1 MDFPTQNLLAFQNL
15 WKNQPHLF
23 SEEARLSL
31 SQIISELEED
41 LDKISQKIIAWCQ
54 SYSEIKKALAGER
67 KKLGADIA
75 ERNIKGIPEVTNS
88 TEQINPQDYIKWM
101 QDNFASYY
109 EEVIYDWDG
118 DGIADIADDQIDSQE
133 EWIIDIDDSL
143 VSVTQTHPESSE
155 VVNNKPSALPRYTDI
170 SCPRRVSKKTDR
182 FSVVVRLTLQPSPY
196 SDAAVEQLKITSE
209 NLPVIVHLDAPA
221 FDCINEPQQ
230 PIPLEPNRDS
240 SPVVFDLKPKDITG
254 YHTLNFEFLQGGNLI
269 GATSTKIEI
278 TAYKVSSESIFLPQ
292 TQLAALVESK
302 PSDLILYVKYD
313 PIGNERSLRYTLFR
327 KELQEPENYPP
338 VNLPGNLE
346 SYANTLYDK
355 INNFFNR
362 NASRKLEWLES
373 PTNGNNAEI
382 DRRIKQLGLNLW
394 KYLLPDELK
403 KDYLEHPEKWQGK
416 TLLIVSDEP
425 YIPWELVWPYSVQ
438 GEDKYPWCI
447 SMQLTRW
454 LRHDLQ
460 ENTHQLPPSQL
471 HFNKLACLAPVAAQ
485 LIKAQEEKQF
495 LEQLIAENNLNNVS
509 PKKCYLSDIWELLE
523 TSGYNWFHVAS
534 HGNFK
539 KNTPDDPSAI
549 MLENAD
555 NLTLDDFLDPKI
567 ESHINKTRPAFVF
580 NSCHSGRQSWA
591 LRGLGG
597 WPNHLIGMGAGLFLA
612 PLWPVSDGCAL
623 VFAKQFYQELLR
635 GKTVAQAMLSGRL
648 AIKDVSQGD
657 SSWLAYSVYAH
668 PNATVKT
675 IKTVE

>member
-15 WKNQPHLF
+15 WKNQPDLF

-75 ERNIKGIPEVTNS
+75 ERNIKRIPEVTNS
-88 TEQINPQDYIKWM
+88 PEQINPQEYIKWM
-101 QDNFASYY
+101 QDNFASSSK
-109 EEVIYDWDG
+109 EVVIWQKMEYTDEDTMLDEG
-118 DGIADIADDQIDSQE
+118 NFFNK
-133 EWIIDIDDSL
+133 SL
-143 VSVTQTHPESSE
+143 ISVTQTHPESTE
-155 VVNNKPSALPRYTDI
+155 IVNNKPSALPRYTDI
-170 SCPRRVSKKTDR
+170 SCPRRVCKKTDR

-196 SDAAVEQLKITSE
+196 SDAPVEQLNITSE

-221 FDCINEPQQ
+221 FDCINKPQQ
-230 PIPLEPNRDS
+230 PITLKPNGDS

-254 YHTLNFEFLQGGNLI
+254 YHTLNFEFFQGEHLI

-278 TAYKVSSESIFLPQ
+278 TAYEVSSESIFLPQ

-313 PIGNERSLRYTLFR
+313 RLGNERSLRYTLYR
-327 KELQEPENYPP
+327 DGLPKDYAP
-338 VNLPGNLE
+338 VNLMGDLE
-346 SYANTLYDK
+346 TYADTLYSK
-355 INNFFNR
+355 ITNLFNR
-362 NASRKLEWLES
+362 NTLRVKRVEA
-373 PTNGNNAEI
+373 PTNGNNAEM
-382 DRRIKQLGLNLW
+382 DRRIKQIGHKLW
-394 KYLLPDELK
+394 NFILPDELK

-425 YIPWELVWPYSVQ
+425 YIPWELVWPYNKNPEW
-438 GEDKYPWCI
+438 EDKVPWCI

-454 LRHDLQ
+454 LRNDLQ
-460 ENTHQLPPSQL
+460 GNTHQLPPSQI

-495 LEQLIAENNLNNVS
+495 LEQLSEKHNINNVS
-509 PKKCYLSDIWELLE
+509 PKDCYLSDIWKLLE
-523 TSGYNWFHVAS
+523 TSGYNWFHIAS
-534 HGNFK
+534 HGNFNN
-539 KNTPDDPSAI
+539 NTPDDPSAI

-555 NLTLDDFLDPKI
+555 NLTLDDFFNPKI
-567 ESHINKTRPAFVF
+567 ESHIQKTRPAFVF

-635 GKTVAQAMLSGRL
+635 GKTVAQAMLSSRL
-648 AIKDVSQGD
+648 AIKDVCQGD

-675 IKTVE
+675 ITTRV

>member
-1 MDFPTQNLLAFQNL
+1 MDFSTQNLLAFQNL
-15 WKNQPHLF
+15 WNNQPDLF

-31 SQIISELEED
+31 SQIISELEEN
-41 LDKISQKIIAWCQ
+41 LEKIARTIVTWCE
-54 SYSEIKKALAGER
+54 SYPEIDDALSDER
-67 KKLGADIA
+67 NKLGADIP
-75 ERNIKGIPEVTNS
+75 ERNTRGTPEVTNS
-88 TEQINPQDYIKWM
+88 TEQINPQEYIKWM
-101 QDNFASYY
+101 RDNFTPQSTTPPNNLTPPDPT
-109 EEVIYDWDG
+109 I
-118 DGIADIADDQIDSQE
+118 
-133 EWIIDIDDSL
+133 
-143 VSVTQTHPESSE
+143 SE
-155 VVNNKPSALPRYTDI
+155 QPIQNTSKTVKAEALNLPRYTDI
-170 SCPRRVSKKTDR
+170 SCPRRVWKKTNR

-196 SDAAVEQLKITSE
+196 SDAPVEQLNITRE

-221 FDCINEPQQ
+221 FEHLNKPQQ
-230 PIPLEPNRDS
+230 EITLEPNRDS
-240 SPVVFDLKPKDITG
+240 IPIVFDLKPKDITG
-254 YHTLNFEFLQGGNLI
+254 YYPLNFEFFQGGHLI

-278 TAYKVSSESIFLPQ
+278 TAYEVSSESIFLPQ
-292 TQLAALVESK
+292 TQLAALIESK

-313 PIGNERSLRYTLFR
+313 PLGNERSLRYTLFR
-327 KELQEPENYPP
+327 KGLQEPENYPP
-338 VNLPGNLE
+338 VNLQGNLE
-346 SYANTLYDK
+346 TYADTLYSK
-355 INNFFNR
+355 ITNLFNR
-362 NASRKLEWLES
+362 TSLRLEPREN
-373 PTNGNNAEI
+373 PTKTNGNNAEM
-382 DRRIKQLGLNLW
+382 DRRIKQIGHNLW
-394 KYLLPDELK
+394 KSLLPDELK

-425 YIPWELVWPYSVQ
+425 YIPWELVWPY
-438 GEDKYPWCI
+438 GNNPEWEDEVPWCI

-471 HFNKLACLAPVAAQ
+471 HFNKLACLAPAAAK
-485 LIKAQEEKQF
+485 LIEAQKEKQF
-495 LEQLIAENNLNNVS
+495 LEQLIAANLLDDVS
-509 PKKCYLSDIWELLE
+509 PKDCYLSDIWKLLE
-523 TSGYNWFHVAS
+523 TSRYNWFHIAS

-539 KNTPDDPSAI
+539 TDTPDDPSAI
-549 MLENAD
+549 LLENAD

-567 ESHINKTRPAFVF
+567 ESHIKKTRPAFVF

-623 VFAKQFYQELLR
+623 QFAQQFYQELLS
-635 GKTVAQAMLSGRL
+635 GKTVAEAMLSSRL

-675 IKTVE
+675 IKTFEEVIN

>member
-15 WKNQPHLF
+15 WKNQPDLF
-23 SEEARLSL
+23 SEEIRLSL
-31 SQIISELEED
+31 SQILSELEED
-41 LDKISQKIIAWCQ
+41 LDQISEKILEWCQ
-54 SYSEIKKALAGER
+54 SYPEIKKALSSER

-75 ERNIKGIPEVTNS
+75 ERNIKGIPEVTDS
-88 TEQINPQDYIKWM
+88 PEQINPQEYIKWM
-101 QDNFASYY
+101 QDNFASSSK
-109 EEVIYDWDG
+109 EVVIWQKMEYTDEDTMLDEG
-118 DGIADIADDQIDSQE
+118 SFF
-133 EWIIDIDDSL
+133 DDSL
-143 VSVTQTHPESSE
+143 VSVTETHPESSE
-155 VVNNKPSALPRYTDI
+155 VVNNKPPALPRYTDI
-170 SCPRRVSKKTDR
+170 SCPRRVWKKTDR

-221 FDCINEPQQ
+221 FEFNKPQQ
-230 PIPLEPNRDS
+230 PITLKPNGDS

-278 TAYKVSSESIFLPQ
+278 TAYEVSSESIFIPQ

-338 VNLPGNLE
+338 VNLQGNLE

-355 INNFFNR
+355 ITNLFNR
-362 NASRKLEWLES
+362 NALRVKRVEV
-373 PTNGNNAEI
+373 PTRTNGNNAEM
-382 DRRIKQLGLNLW
+382 DRRIKQLGRNLW
-394 KYLLPDELK
+394 KFLLPDELK

-425 YIPWELVWPYSVQ
+425 YIPWELVWPYSVE
-438 GEDKYPWCI
+438 GEDKVPWCI

-460 ENTHQLPPSQL
+460 GNAHQLPPTKL
-471 HFNKLACLAPVAAQ
+471 ELNKLACLAPPISELSHAQ
-485 LIKAQEEKQF
+485 TEKQF
-495 LEQLIAENNLNNVS
+495 LEQLIAENQLKNVS
-509 PKKCYLSDIWELLE
+509 PSKCYLSDIWELLE
-523 TSGYNWFHVAS
+523 TSQYNWLHIAS

-567 ESHINKTRPAFVF
+567 ESHIHKTRPAFVF

-635 GKTVAQAMLSGRL
+635 GKTVAQAMLSSRL
-648 AIKDVSQGD
+648 AIKDVCQGD

-668 PNATVKT
+668 PNATVKAVS
-675 IKTVE
+675 KSL